1 MTQRPSGQLFGQ
13 PLDRVATAVM
23 FLVALVIVAMLS
35 FGSQTL
41 PRVRSFSWQN
51 RPVSTDDVA
60 FLLTFNQPMDPQSVE
75 ENLRIEPNLSGK
87 VSWAGRRMAYTLDL
101 PAPYG
106 ETYELLLPNAQALTG
121 QEGFQPFISEFKS
134 RDRAFAYVG
143 AEGDEAGRL
152 ILFNLTKREKTLLT
166 PEGQLV
172 LDFQPY
178 PERDRILFSAVNA
191 ATDVDRAATAQLY
204 SVTTGL
210 GSELGSRS
218 NFLLGAGQLSAVP
231 RWQFWRRQA
240 STEAGTTE
248 LILDNQDY
256 QNLNFDLSPD
266 GETIVVQRVS
276 QDNPADFG
284 QWVLQAG
291 QPARKLDTEPGG
303 EFRIAPDSQSL
314 LLQQGKG
321 TAILSLEPES
331 EAAEDDANGQDRDT
345 LIDFL
350 PDYGLTL
357 DIASDGSA
365 AALVN
370 FNQDDPDR
378 RFTQTLFLVSNRGEE
393 KPLLDTDGT
402 IISAQFNED
411 NKLLY
416 SLITQ
421 VVREEVADGGYADEE
436 SYPSESNPPEGNLSE
451 SNSPESNPPENNG
464 ESNYENTYEDSY
476 RTSAYLAAVNI
487 ETGEAQKL
495 IELPPQSQIEI
506 DLAPDGLAILFDET
520 LAEDPQISPSDT
532 SQYDGPSHRLWLLPL
547 FSTLEE
553 RRNGEPVSLPP
564 TPLDIAGRHPLWLP

>member
-1 MTQRPSGQLFGQ
+1 MTQRPSGQLFGH
-13 PLDRVATAVM
+13 PLDRAATTVM
-23 FLVALVIVAMLS
+23 VLLALVIAAMLS
-35 FGSQTL
+35 LGSQTL
-41 PRVRSFSWQN
+41 PRVRNFSWQN

-60 FLLTFNQPMDPQSVE
+60 FLLTFNQPMDSQSVE
-75 ENLRIEPNLSGK
+75 ENLRIEPALSGK

-106 ETYELLLPNAQALTG
+106 ETYELLLPNAQALSG
-121 QEGFQPFISEFKS
+121 QAGFQPFISEFKS
-134 RDRAFAYVG
+134 RDRAFAYIG
-143 AEGDEAGRL
+143 AQGDEAGRL
-152 ILFNLTKREKTLLT
+152 ILFNLTKKEKTLLT

-178 PERDRILFSAVNA
+178 PERDRILFSAVSA
-191 ATDVDRAATAQLY
+191 EADIDRAASARLY
-204 SVTTGL
+204 SVTTGFDTEPST
-210 GSELGSRS
+210 GSSFLSGSS
-218 NFLLGAGQLSAVP
+218 ESSAIIP
-231 RWQFWRRQA
+231 RWQFWRRQTVA
-240 STEAGTTE
+240 EAGKTE

-266 GETIVVQRVS
+266 GKTIVMQRVK
-276 QDNPADFG
+276 QDDPADFG

-291 QPARKLDTEPGG
+291 QSPRKLDTEPGG
-303 EFRIAPDSQSL
+303 DFKIAPDSKSL
-314 LLQQGKG
+314 LLQQGEG
-321 TAILSLEPES
+321 TAILSLEPS
-331 EAAEDDANGQDRDT
+331 EEASEGDTTGQTAEGKA

-357 DIASDGSA
+357 DIASDGSS

-370 FNQDDPDR
+370 FNQDDPEK
-378 RFTQTLFLVSNRGEE
+378 RFTQTLFLVSNQGEE

-402 IISAQFNED
+402 IVSAQFNEN

-421 VVREEVADGGYADEE
+421 VVQEDSDERYLEGERYPLEDG
-436 SYPSESNPPEGNLSE
+436 NEGR
-451 SNSPESNPPENNG
+451 
-464 ESNYENTYEDSY
+464 YENSYEDDY
-476 RTSAYLAAVNI
+476 QTSAFLAAVNI

-520 LAEDPQISPSDT
+520 LAEDEKIGDRET